1 MNKTVNVKNIT
12 LISMGIALNV
22 VGAFIALNLRLPIYL
37 DSIGTI
43 LIACMLGPKYAVI
56 TGVGG
61 SLVSGMTFDIY
72 SLYFAPVQI
81 TTGFLAGLMYKKG
94 MLKGVKTLLGTFIFT
109 LPTSIISATIA
120 AFLFGGVTSS
130 GSSYIVQILSHFNV
144 PVVVGVF
151 VTQVFTDYADKF
163 LAVVLVGIVVNSMP
177 KALKTSMTTNK

>member
-1 MNKTVNVKNIT
+1 
-12 LISMGIALNV
+12 
-22 VGAFIALNLRLPIYL
+22 
-37 DSIGTI
+37 
-43 LIACMLGPKYAVI
+43 
-56 TGVGG
+56 
-61 SLVSGMTFDIY
+61 
-72 SLYFAPVQI
+72 
-81 TTGFLAGLMYKKG
+81 

-109 LPTSIISATIA
+109 VPTSIISATIA

-177 KALKTSMTTNK
+177 KALKTYMTTNK

>member
-1 MNKTVNVKNIT
+1 
-12 LISMGIALNV
+12 
-22 VGAFIALNLRLPIYL
+22 
-37 DSIGTI
+37 
-43 LIACMLGPKYAVI
+43 
-56 TGVGG
+56 
-61 SLVSGMTFDIY
+61 
-72 SLYFAPVQI
+72 
-81 TTGFLAGLMYKKG
+81 

-109 LPTSIISATIA
+109 LPTRIISATIA

>member
-1 MNKTVNVKNIT
+1 
-12 LISMGIALNV
+12 
-22 VGAFIALNLRLPIYL
+22 
-37 DSIGTI
+37 
-43 LIACMLGPKYAVI
+43 
-56 TGVGG
+56 
-61 SLVSGMTFDIY
+61 
-72 SLYFAPVQI
+72 
-81 TTGFLAGLMYKKG
+81 
-94 MLKGVKTLLGTFIFT
+94 MLKGVKTPLGTFIFT

-130 GSSYIVQILSHFNV
+130 GSSYIVQILSHFNI

>member
-1 MNKTVNVKNIT
+1 
-12 LISMGIALNV
+12 
-22 VGAFIALNLRLPIYL
+22 
-37 DSIGTI
+37 
-43 LIACMLGPKYAVI
+43 
-56 TGVGG
+56 
-61 SLVSGMTFDIY
+61 
-72 SLYFAPVQI
+72 
-81 TTGFLAGLMYKKG
+81 
-94 MLKGVKTLLGTFIFT
+94 MLKGVKTPLGTFIFT

-144 PVVVGVF
+144 PIVVGVF